1 MIVAIIQARMGSTRL
16 PGKVLMDVNGE
27 PLLKMLLRR
36 VALSTKVQ
44 KIVVATSLQSSDDKI
59 AEFCD
64 QEGVEVFRGS
74 EDDVLSRYYECA
86 TKAGAT
92 VIVRLTGDCPL
103 IDPGIIDDVVNLF
116 EDAAVDYAA
125 NTVPPETRTFP
136 SGSDV
141 EVFTYS
147 ALARAHKEATDPAD
161 REHVTFYFWQ
171 KRLSGIRTTQ
181 CRTAEDWSKYRLSV
195 DYPEDLEVIR
205 AIVTELCNAKPVPTL
220 ADIIQFLNGRQDV
233 YALNSKYYFG
243 QGWNRK

>member
-16 PGKVLMDVNGE
+16 PGKVLMDLNGE
-27 PLLKMLLRR
+27 PMLKMLLRR
-36 VALSTKVQ
+36 VALAEKVQ
-44 KIVVATSLQSSDDKI
+44 KVVVATSSLNSDDKI
-59 AEFCD
+59 AEFCAK
-64 QEGVEVFRGS
+64 EGVEVFRGS

-103 IDPGIIDDVVNLF
+103 IDPGIIDRVVKLF
-116 EDAAVDYAA
+116 EDTAVDYAA

-147 ALARAHKEATDPAD
+147 ALARAHEEATDPGD
-161 REHVTFYFWQ
+161 REHVTFCFWK

-181 CRTAEDWSKYRLSV
+181 FRTAEDWSKYRLSV

-205 AIVTELCNAKPVPTL
+205 AVVTGLPSANPVPPL
-220 ADIIQFLNGRQDV
+220 AEIIKFLEDRPDL

-243 QGWNRK
+243 QGWKNK